1 MIEFCATAQ
10 TLPQQAAIHK
20 QRMKPG
26 RMYRVEMKEM
36 RAGRSTGWQSQNH
49 HINGHIQQLCEET
62 GNSFSTVKEY
72 MKEQAIDM
80 GYPTET
86 LPDGSNVYGWGSA
99 NWVFMSESDGRLVE
113 QLAFLITEVKYST
126 VPEPGTLALFGIG
139 LAGMGL
145 ARRRKQA

>member
-86 LPDGSNVYGWGSA
+86 LPDGTVRPKSEAVIDTVQAGYLIDIIHRFAAEWGYILR
-99 NWVFMSESDGRLVE
+99 EE
-113 QLAFLITEVKYST
+113 
-126 VPEPGTLALFGIG
+126 
-139 LAGMGL
+139 
-145 ARRRKQA
+145 